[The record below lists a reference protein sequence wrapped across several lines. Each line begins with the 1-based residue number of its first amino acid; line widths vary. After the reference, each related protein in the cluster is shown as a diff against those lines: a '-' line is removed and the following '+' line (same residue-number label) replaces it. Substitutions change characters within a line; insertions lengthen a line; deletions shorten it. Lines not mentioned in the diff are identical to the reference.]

1 MAYMKL
7 IDEGKVSTSVIS
19 YSSNPGKGWVEVV
32 DVPEKPEP
40 EMEYDCRL
48 KRVVVSGAEVKEIEV
63 QKDRLLQDIKKEMEE
78 IKEELRRLKETSDE
92 AIVKR

>member
-32 DVPEKPEP
+32 DVPDALEP
-40 EMEYDCRL
+40 EMEYDSRM
-48 KRVVVSGAEVKEIEV
+48 KRVVVPGVEDMEIE
-63 QKDRLLQDIKKEMEE
+63 
-78 IKEELRRLKETSDE
+78 S
-92 AIVKR
+92 